1 MLLLPGEDWTPAE
14 DWNVETISIE
24 NNDKNID
31 YFKNIYK
38 YA

>member
-1 MLLLPGEDWTPAE
+1 MLLLLGEDWTQVE

-24 NNDKNID
+24 NNDKNND

>member
-1 MLLLPGEDWTPAE
+1 MLLLLGGDWTQVE

-24 NNDKNID
+24 NNDKNND